1 MPSAKTFK
9 IVLVAV
15 DVRVALAETL
25 WGPRRRRSKRPSDGT
40 GGENRR
46 FRGVA
51 VSSMSAAEATIGTKH
66 RSASRRY
73 GRAPTSNATVSVVIP
88 TLNEASNLPHVLTR
102 IPAMVDEVVLVD
114 GHSVDDTIA
123 VARMVR
129 PDIRVVLQDTRGKGN
144 ALACGFAA
152 ASCDIIVMLDADGS
166 TDPAEIPRFV
176 DALLDGSDFAKGS
189 RFLPGGGSADI
200 TGFRSAGNRMLGSVV
215 NTLFRTHYTDLCY
228 GYNAFW
234 RDCLPHMHVNCDGF
248 EVETLITIRVAR
260 ARLAVYEVPS
270 HEHERLNGESNLNA
284 VRDGLRILRT
294 IIRER
299 IRPGTDR
306 TDPEAWRPQFAEL
319 YALPAEH
326 GPHAVI

>member
-1 MPSAKTFK
+1 
-9 IVLVAV
+9 
-15 DVRVALAETL
+15 
-25 WGPRRRRSKRPSDGT
+25 
-40 GGENRR
+40 
-46 FRGVA
+46 
-51 VSSMSAAEATIGTKH
+51 
-66 RSASRRY
+66 
-73 GRAPTSNATVSVVIP
+73 
-88 TLNEASNLPHVLTR
+88 
-102 IPAMVDEVVLVD
+102 LVD